1 MESWSDSR
9 TSTPEPRLP
18 NLDSRTSTPRSTG
31 SLLRIGAGSCERIVP
46 GLQRNPG
53 ACPETF
59 PPRHGPP
66 RPAPP
71 GCIPA
76 FRFVSRRKKR
86 QLPRI
91 MLFGYYWLM
100 KPFFEIDDDRLH
112 RVQEHGE
119 RSGGPGGDRFDGPRD
134 GRGRAPPYPRGR
146 SASSRRERPRDRGFV
161 AGTNRLR
168 RRVPG
173 PPRAPE
179 RDRSGAVRIGQSRS
193 SSAMTGRVGAGVSR
207 RLQARAASIRPQDAP

>member
-9 TSTPEPRLP
+9 TSTPEPRL
-18 NLDSRTSTPRSTG
+18 
-31 SLLRIGAGSCERIVP
+31 
-46 GLQRNPG
+46 Q
-53 ACPETF
+53 
-59 PPRHGPP
+59 GPP
-66 RPAPP
+66 ARCSGSAPVLASASCLDRNEIRGRAPKPSRRGTARPAPP

-86 QLPRI
+86 QLPHI
-91 MLFGYYWLM
+91 MFFGYYWLM
-100 KPFFEIDDDRLH
+100 KPFFEIADERLH

-119 RSGGPGGDRFDGPRD
+119 RSGGPGGDRFDGPWD

-207 RLQARAASIRPQDAP
+207 RLQARAASIRPHDAP